1 MLSSSTD
8 TSAHPS
14 LHANQIQLKKAVTAD
29 HLSKKIAS
37 RPGPL
42 MLIQKGI
49 LNPADHG
56 LVGAVKQVPLPTGEE
71 SEEMIAAEAM
81 QQQQQKKRYQQRHSV
96 ATMGGWGAQGSSN
109 GTTTSPFHSGEW
121 GKLVSGNSPISRSMS
136 ADVVDDVNGESRRK
150 GSSSS
155 SLPSPP
161 DFISLESPAHSPSG
175 GSVGVRSPPT
185 ARSFPS
191 SQINAFGRNSG
202 KVPTVSPKLCKKQV
216 KSKREKFRFHV
227 YQPPNQ
233 KRNLKDVPQKQQSP
247 YSLLVQQQQILLQ
260 LQVLQQQ
267 HPEMMNTGINFPPIP
282 QDCSPQQHMQ
292 ILLQTLSKMT
302 AHINQDKNNQ
312 GVSSG
317 IPTSK
322 SSPPF
327 VVPTSEPLPTSKDS
341 STLSLMGLVS
351 NSHKGMSTSNSHY
364 SSESVLH
371 CDNGKTVKFEDVRVN
386 QLKDACKEKK
396 LVMSGKKADLIERLL
411 EHNNGVLP
419 ASVIDR
425 KDVGPDTNRITT
437 PQESSSGVPTTSPV
451 FKFPNNSDSVITS
464 TRPSLPIKHIRK
476 MQDKFDEVNQLK
488 KLNYI
493 SSGRNYPGSI
503 APMPDTIPASFTA
516 QQQQQ
521 QQQQKLSNHV
531 ATTSNVANSTS
542 SSVITNSTSRQ
553 SVSESHQP
561 LIKKKSLSEPSSPT
575 LSPSPSTLNLLTE
588 MIGDNSNLLNPS
600 VLRQQLGGVKEH
612 FTNQQQHFN
621 GVLPNGSSHQQQ
633 QQQQPISAANVGMGG
648 SVVYRNNKGAPPH
661 INQRPNRNSLPMLP
675 PYMPTGGGGV
685 PTAAAAMKSLQ
696 QQNNTPANA
705 SDFDFHDSGMYMRDT
720 NHLPP
725 GDSSELMDV
734 RTRVIVCV
742 FVCVCVACV
751 LSCRVYNFL
760 YSMIACYSMLFCFL
774 IDVIEHIVGIFIN
787 LVSKKELMV
796 LRRKKLT
803 CSWQAI
809 HTIVMTSPSLK
820 L

>member
-1 MLSSSTD
+1 MSSFSTD
-8 TSAHPS
+8 TIAHPS
-14 LHANQIQLKKAVTAD
+14 LHANQIQLKRAVTAD

-49 LNPADHG
+49 LDPADHG

-71 SEEMIAAEAM
+71 AEDMGMAEAM
-81 QQQQQKKRYQQRHSV
+81 QQQQQKRRFQQRHSV
-96 ATMGGWGAQGSSN
+96 ATMGGWGGQGSSN
-109 GTTTSPFHSGEW
+109 GTSTSPFHSGEW

-136 ADVVDDVNGESRRK
+136 VDVVEDINEESRRK

-155 SLPSPP
+155 SIPSPP
-161 DFISLESPAHSPSG
+161 DFLSLESPAHSPSG
-175 GSVGVRSPPT
+175 GSIGVRSPPT

-191 SQINAFGRNSG
+191 SQLGRNSG
-202 KVPTVSPKLCKKQV
+202 KVPTVSPKLCKKV
-216 KSKREKFRFHV
+216 KSKREKFRFHI

-302 AHINQDKNNQ
+302 AHINQEHRTGNH
-312 GVSSG
+312 GASSG

-327 VVPTSEPLPTSKDS
+327 VVPTSEPLVQKDS

-351 NSHKGMSTSNSHY
+351 NSHKGVSSNSHY
-364 SSESVLH
+364 SSESLLR

-396 LVMSGKKADLIERLL
+396 LVVSGKKADLIERLL

-419 ASVIDR
+419 ASVVER
-425 KDVGPDTNRITT
+425 KDLGPDTNRITT
-437 PQESSSGVPTTSPV
+437 PQESSSGIPTTSPV
-451 FKFPNNSDSVITS
+451 FKFPANSDSVVTS
-464 TRPSLPIKHIRK
+464 MRPIQMPIQQIRK

-493 SSGRNYPGSI
+493 SGRNYSSPI

-516 QQQQQ
+516 QQKQQQ
-521 QQQQKLSNHV
+521 QQQQQHQQKPANHV
-531 ATTSNVANSTS
+531 AATSNVVNS
-542 SSVITNSTSRQ
+542 SSSIVVTNSTPRQ
-553 SVSESHQP
+553 SVGDSHQP

-588 MIGDNSNLLNPS
+588 MIGDNSSLLNPAT
-600 VLRQQLGGVKEH
+600 LRQQLGEVKEH

-621 GVLPNGSSHQQQ
+621 GVLPDGASHQQA
-633 QQQQPISAANVGMGG
+633 ISSANVVMGG
-648 SVVYRNNKGAPPH
+648 SVMYRNKVAPPH
-661 INQRPNRNSLPMLP
+661 LNQRPNRNSLPMLP
-675 PYMPTGGGGV
+675 PYMPTAGAV
-685 PTAAAAMKSLQ
+685 AQPPAAGAMKPLQ
-696 QQNNTPANA
+696 QQSSTPANA
-705 SDFDFHDSGMYMRDT
+705 SDFDFHGSGMYMSDPSGLT
-720 NHLPP
+720 AV
-725 GDSSELMDV
+725 DSSELMDV
-734 RTRVIVCV
+734 RMPV
-742 FVCVCVACV
+742 
-751 LSCRVYNFL
+751 
-760 YSMIACYSMLFCFL
+760 
-774 IDVIEHIVGIFIN
+774 
-787 LVSKKELMV
+787 
-796 LRRKKLT
+796 
-803 CSWQAI
+803 
-809 HTIVMTSPSLK
+809 
-820 L
+820 